1 MKTAKAK
8 GRKVTDRRS
17 AEEIQRAFSA
27 RAEEIAAGYDFAP
40 RYGWQVVAINIQTI
54 DKLRRLEKD
63 WDEIAEE
70 LRLASEFPDLAGN
83 SVRVYRSRLGTGFYD
98 DELSALGLCRIEDRI
113 EPIRPASPQAEVPD
127 AVSETSPKAEPTDPN
142 NGAGD
147 ASGQCQTS
155 PSSAPVVTAG
165 HDGSTVSQNSG
176 AAGSGHRQVLPVA
189 APAELPVDPASAG
202 DDAEN
207 DIDAGASAPRNPDV
221 GGSPP
226 TSRAS
231 SGARFQLKTQPK

>member
-27 RAEEIAAGYDFAP
+27 RAEEVAADHVVRP
-40 RYGWQVVAINIQTI
+40 RYGWEVVAINVQTI
-54 DKLRRLEKD
+54 DKLRLLEKD
-63 WDEIAEE
+63 WGEIADE
-70 LRLASEFPDLAGN
+70 LRQASGFPDLAAN
-83 SVRVYRSRLGTGFYD
+83 SVRVNRSRLGTGFYD
-98 DELSALGLCRIEDRI
+98 DKLGALGLCRVNDRI
-113 EPIRPASPQAEVPD
+113 EPIRPANPQSEGPNN
-127 AVSETSPKAEPTDPN
+127 VSEATPTREPTGPTVGTGSVGGQSQASLSSPAVLDAAHETPAV
-142 NGAGD
+142 GQALRAGVRD
-147 ASGQCQTS
+147 
-155 PSSAPVVTAG
+155 
-165 HDGSTVSQNSG
+165 
-176 AAGSGHRQVLPVA
+176 HREALPAA
-189 APAELPVDPASAG
+189 APAAPPVDPASAG